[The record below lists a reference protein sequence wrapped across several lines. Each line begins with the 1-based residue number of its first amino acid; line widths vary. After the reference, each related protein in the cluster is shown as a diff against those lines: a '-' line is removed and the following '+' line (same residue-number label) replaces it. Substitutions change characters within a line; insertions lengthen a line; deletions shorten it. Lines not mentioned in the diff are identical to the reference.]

1 MWKEKDTKQILVTDN
16 ATMKMEIQKLK
27 KFRESGGNKK
37 KKAKK
42 KINNNNRNQKQ

>member
-16 ATMKMEIQKLK
+16 AAMKMEIQKLK
-27 KFRESGGNKK
+27 KFRESGANKK

-42 KINNNNRNQKQ
+42 KKN